1 MPLPNASK
9 RLAYLEKVT
18 EEGSTDPFPWY
29 GLALEYRNLERLDE
43 SLQTFTTL
51 PNNGNTWSSHQMM
64 LALRKLSIT
73 LVLLAGKLSPL
84 AVRQAEKVQIRLFHT
99 NSS

>member
-1 MPLPNASK
+1 MRILLSVAVIFLGTIASL
-9 RLAYLEKVT
+9 LA
-18 EEGSTDPFPWY
+18 F
-29 GLALEYRNLERLDE
+29 
-43 SLQTFTTL
+43 QTFTTL

-84 AVRQAEKVQIRLFHT
+84 VGHQVEKEQIRLFLT